1 MTFPELSER
10 REMRRLGPLPLLM
23 LLVGC
28 ASPAAPSQIPVSCQ
42 PIDSSPRPI
51 ALSFAP
57 GNVTSSVAEQTAAA
71 LFRACQNPGSVTDLT
86 SSSKATTGV
95 QLGPNAGQAVWLI
108 EVDATVA
115 AAAALRVAYLIEVNQ
130 ATGVPT
136 IIGMPCAVPLA
147 SG

>member
-1 MTFPELSER
+1 
-10 REMRRLGPLPLLM
+10 MRRLGLLPLLV

-28 ASPAAPSQIPVSCQ
+28 ASPASPSQMPVSCQ

-51 ALSFAP
+51 AFSFAP

-95 QLGPNAGQAVWLI
+95 KLGPNAGQAVWLVQ
-108 EVDATVA
+108 VDATVA
-115 AAAALRVAYLIEVNQ
+115 GAASVRVAYLIEVNQ

-136 IIGMPCAVPLA
+136 IIGMPCNGTEGAC
-147 SG
+147 G